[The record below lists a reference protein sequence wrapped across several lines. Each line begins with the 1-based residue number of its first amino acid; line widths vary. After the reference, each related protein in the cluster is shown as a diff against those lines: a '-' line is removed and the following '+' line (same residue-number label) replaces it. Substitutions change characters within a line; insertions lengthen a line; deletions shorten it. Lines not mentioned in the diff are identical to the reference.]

1 VHGSGATLFLATVP
15 LLPRKNVLEGKTSP
29 MGSRWAIV
37 KVHRCRHVLGAIP
50 VNLWRCS
57 AILSVAGI
65 PHHHDLEEEVI
76 RMLFITTRYRNRRG
90 EKLLVMSLA
99 VSADGCHY
107 RLWVPQPFG
116 TDRHSTATHMS
127 LRQLACESLL
137 FRVERDAESWGVR
150 MLCEMPCG
158 NSAFVSHKLDTTI
171 RCLITASETWAN
183 AVRSRKKVAD

>member
-1 VHGSGATLFLATVP
+1 MYKCTDAGTFG
-15 LLPRKNVLEGKTSP
+15 
-29 MGSRWAIV
+29 
-37 KVHRCRHVLGAIP
+37 GAIP
-50 VNLWRCS
+50 VNILRCS

-65 PHHHDLEEEVI
+65 PHHHDSEEEVI

-116 TDRHSTATHMS
+116 TDRHSTATYMS

-158 NSAFVSHKLDTTI
+158 NSECVSHKLETTI
-171 RCLITASETWAN
+171 RCLIAASETWAN